1 MVISVLKRKIADEFN
16 KLTTLE
22 EQLEFIVEM
31 GLELSLEE
39 SVAYNQ
45 GAAEIQGDV
54 TNHVCFRGV
63 QAMDVKMNPLK
74 CGRLSIKDLL
84 KLGDAGIEVHG
95 DYFNYFDNETQ
106 SQINFEL

>member
-39 SVAYNQ
+39 SVTT
-45 GAAEIQGDV
+45 V

-63 QAMDVKMNPLK
+63 EAMDVKLNPLK
-74 CGRLSIKDLL
+74 CGRLSSDDLDTL
-84 KLGDAGIEVHG
+84 TGADINVHG
-95 DYFNYFDNETQ
+95 FSGIFTPE

>member
-1 MVISVLKRKIADEFN
+1 MTISTLKRKIADEFN

-39 SVAYNQ
+39 
-45 GAAEIQGDV
+45 GDLCGTNYV
-54 TNHVCFRGV
+54 MNHVCFRGV

>member
-39 SVAYNQ
+39 NDAT
-45 GAAEIQGDV
+45 V

-63 QAMDVKMNPLK
+63 QAMDVKLNPLN
-74 CGRLSIKDLL
+74 CDRLSIHDLM
-84 KLGDAGIEVHG
+84 KLEDAGIEVHG
-95 DYFNYFDNETQ
+95 DYFNYFDTEIRRVQ
-106 SQINFEL
+106 AHGFSRKC

>member
-39 SVAYNQ
+39 SAAYNQ

-63 QAMDVKMNPLK
+63 QAMDVKLNPLK
-74 CGRLSIKDLL
+74 CWALSSNDID
-84 KLGDAGIEVHG
+84 KLEWANITIHG
-95 DYFNYFDNETQ
+95 VVPPYSSE
-106 SQINFEL
+106 SQINFEI

>member
-1 MVISVLKRKIADEFN
+1 MTISVLKRKITDEFN
-16 KLTTLE
+16 RLTTLE

-39 SVAYNQ
+39 NDAT
-45 GAAEIQGDV
+45 V

-63 QAMDVKMNPLK
+63 QAMDIKLNPLN
-74 CGRLSIKDLL
+74 CDRLSIHDLM
-84 KLGDAGIEVHG
+84 KLEDAGIEVHG
-95 DYFNYFDNETQ
+95 DYFNYFDNREY